1 MYEQVEMAESLKNT
15 MDEDHYNLQRKAV
28 RRAEFALTSIQD
40 QLSSIVRWFKTNPEN
55 GPAGAVGLK
64 RTALKYAF
72 NKKKLDESIEEFE
85 KWQGIQDMTW
95 LLTLQVVK
103 TVYQRDGMPHGLTPS
118 VEQVVK
124 AEFVADEKG
133 LSLQHEVLASITVT
147 DIPYFDG
154 KYGIRKQDHM
164 ILDTIIFTQLS
175 KWEMNQSI
183 VEVRDL
189 VRKLRKDTQSVGLLE
204 PKGFFK
210 EADESGSIR
219 FMIPFPLPNNLT
231 QPQSL
236 RAALLSTTGPNLTT
250 KIGIGLDLASCVSH
264 MHILN
269 FVHKNIRPETILLF
283 NNTATNSISTYL
295 VGFQDFRKDGGR
307 TALLGDDDWA
317 KNIYRHPRRFG
328 TKPGDAYI
336 MQHDIYSL
344 GVCLLE
350 IGLWSPLVE
359 YPDPATRNPSAHLDP
374 ESFFSGVTMK
384 NRLLLLAERHL
395 PHNMGTLYTDV
406 VKTCLTCLDE
416 DNGDF
421 GDDSEFYD
429 EDGILVGIRYI
440 EKVLLQLKD
449 IRV

>member
-1 MYEQVEMAESLKNT
+1 MCEQVEMAESLKNS
-15 MDEDHYNLQRKAV
+15 MDEDHYNLHREAV

-40 QLSSIVRWFKTNPEN
+40 QLSHIMQWFKT
-55 GPAGAVGLK
+55 GPGNSPAASVGLK
-64 RTALKYAF
+64 RTALRYAF
-72 NKKKLDESIEEFE
+72 DKKKLDASIEEFE

-95 LLTLQVVK
+95 LLTLQIVK
-103 TVYQRDGMPHGLTPS
+103 TVYQRDGMPGGLSPN

-133 LSLQHEVLASITVT
+133 LNLQHGVLASITVT
-147 DIPYFDG
+147 DIPYLDA

-164 ILDTIIFTQLS
+164 ILDAIIFSQLS

-183 VEVRDL
+183 VDVRDL
-189 VRKLRKDTQSVGLLE
+189 VRKLRKDNQSVGLLK

-210 EADESGSIR
+210 EADENGSIR
-219 FMIPFPLPNNLT
+219 FMIPFPLSDNLT

-236 RAALLSTTGPNLTT
+236 RAALLSTAGPKLTT
-250 KIGIGLDLASCVSH
+250 KVHIGLDLASCVSH
-264 MHILN
+264 MHILG

-283 NNTATNSISTYL
+283 NNTATSSISTYL
-295 VGFQDFRKDGGR
+295 VGFQNFRKDGGR
-307 TALLGDDDWA
+307 TALLGGDDWA

-359 YPDPATRNPSAHLDP
+359 YPDPATRKPSALLDE
-374 ESFFSGVTMK
+374 ESFNSGVTMK
-384 NRLLLLAERHL
+384 NRLLLLAEKHL
-395 PHNMGTLYTDV
+395 PHNMGTLYTEV
-406 VKTCLTCLDE
+406 VKTCLTCLDQ

-429 EDGILVGIRYI
+429 EDGVLVGIRYI